1 MQQWV
6 NEAGWDRA
14 VRVVGGLVLIALWL
28 SGTVAGVAGIVVGS
42 LGLILLATGLVGV
55 CPLYLPFRF
64 RTNKK

>member
-28 SGTVAGVAGIVVGS
+28 SGTVAGVAGIVGGS
-42 LGLILLATGLVGV
+42 LGLILLATGLVGRALRQDHAGG
-55 CPLYLPFRF
+55 P
-64 RTNKK
+64 